1 MRVLACPPDSPELRL
16 GGDDDNVPR
25 PSRVHVAHAPD
36 RGIACGSWR
45 SRSARTGQGASV
57 VEQSFDAAVI

>member
-16 GGDDDNVPR
+16 GGDDDNVSR

-36 RGIACGSWR
+36 RGIAC
-45 SRSARTGQGASV
+45 AS
-57 VEQSFDAAVI
+57 